1 MVTLILARTSKWR
14 QVIKKISDE
23 AEASAKKILLE
34 AEEEAGRIL
43 SEYKKKVAE
52 LEASEKKKIEKA
64 VSEDALRR
72 ESGAA
77 LESRKALL
85 SKKQE
90 LISKAFDL
98 AYEKLSAL
106 SGEDL
111 CDMILS
117 LALVAADGR
126 GGEIILSAGDK
137 EAIGKKL
144 SEKLS
149 ENSGIAV
156 SEEVRE
162 SGGGFIFKRG
172 DTEVN
177 CTFRALCDE
186 KRSSMSREIADILF
200 GQRGDSV

>member
-1 MVTLILARTSKWR
+1 MNGIENI
-14 QVIKKISDE
+14 IKKISDE
-23 AEASAKKILLE
+23 AETAAKKIVLD
-34 AEEEAGRIL
+34 AEEEAARIL
-43 SEYKKKVAE
+43 SEYEAKAE
-52 LEASEKKKIEKA
+52 KLEAFEKERLEKA
-64 VSEDALRR
+64 LREDASRR

-90 LISKAFDL
+90 LIASAFDL

-106 SGEDL
+106 SGDEL
-111 CDMILS
+111 CDTIAS

-126 GGEIILSAGDK
+126 GGEIILSEEDK
-137 EAIGKKL
+137 SAIGKAL

-149 ENSGIAV
+149 KNDGIVV
-156 SEEVRE
+156 SEEVRQ

-177 CTFRALCDE
+177 CTFRSLCDE
-186 KRSSMSREIADILF
+186 KKGSMSREIADILF
-200 GQRGDSV
+200 G